1 MEHKRNK
8 ISKINS
14 LPSNDRE
21 DIVYLIRV
29 LTEFKDKDLIT
40 EGSVKELDNIIS
52 QLITMRSKHVFSIL
66 SWLKQEYMIGE
77 DKD

>member
-1 MEHKRNK
+1 MEHKRHK

-66 SWLKQEYMIGE
+66 SWLKQEYMVGE